1 MCCFERSFYLFGSLR
16 VFPLLPCIAQQ
27 YRGETE
33 ERQRRREGLK
43 KKHIGF
49 FCRTNPLPRWA
60 LPLYRCAAQGERF
73 KSVASN
79 ILNSSIAVPRSIA
92 GCCTQQNI
100 GEVAR
105 SDGGVENSLSSADLY
120 WTFTPFS
127 FPLKEHFR
135 LKILRPMGE
144 NEKGKHRGEN
154 KKAPATKRPQMLIH
168 NKIQMITYSKPELH
182 QQHKPRC
189 NPP

>member
-1 MCCFERSFYLFGSLR
+1 MTEGFKNTRSRGNGLGHP
-16 VFPLLPCIAQQ
+16 PLPLPCPVALREVAQQ
-27 YRGETE
+27 QG
-33 ERQRRREGLK
+33 RRLNTSYLTDKNHIIKEGLK
-43 KKHIGF
+43 
-49 FCRTNPLPRWA
+49 TPPL
-60 LPLYRCAAQGERF
+60 CF
-73 KSVASN
+73 VM
-79 ILNSSIAVPRSIA
+79 
-92 GCCTQQNI
+92 QNI
-100 GEVAR
+100 GEVTR

>member
-1 MCCFERSFYLFGSLR
+1 MSIPPS
-16 VFPLLPCIAQQ
+16 PLPCPVALRGVAQQ

-33 ERQRRREGLK
+33 ERQRRSEGLK

-100 GEVAR
+100 GEVTR